1 MSLTLEGKT
10 ALVTGGSRG
19 IGRSIALTLAEYGA
33 DVAITFRSSV
43 DAANEVKKEIEEKGR
58 NGKAIQADAVKFDS
72 AEEVVTEITD
82 EWGKLDILVNNAGIT
97 KDNLILRMSEDQW
110 DQVIDTNLKSIF
122 NYSKAVAK
130 PMMRN
135 RGGSIINISSV
146 VGISGNAGQSNYAA
160 SKAGIIGFTK
170 SYAKELASRNIRA
183 NVVAPG
189 YITTEMTDELDEDLL
204 EAIKEDTP
212 LNRAGEAEEVAATVA
227 FLASDLSSYI
237 TGETIRVDG
246 GMAM

>member
-1 MSLTLEGKT
+1 MKLSLEGKT

-19 IGRSIALTLAEYGA
+19 IGRSIALALAELGA
-33 DVAITFRSSV
+33 DVALTYARSV
-43 DAANEVKKEIEEKGR
+43 DAANEVRKEIEAKGR
-58 NGKAIQADAVKFDS
+58 KAKAIQADAVSLDK
-72 AEEVVTEITD
+72 AEEVINDLTD

-97 KDNLILRMSEDQW
+97 RDNLILRMSEDQW
-110 DQVIDTNLKSIF
+110 DEVIDTNLKSIF

-135 RGGSIINISSV
+135 RSGSIINISSV

-189 YITTEMTDELDEDLL
+189 YITTEMTDELDEKVLKS
-204 EAIKEDTP
+204 IKEETP
-212 LNRAGEAEEVAATVA
+212 MGEPGDAEDVASAVA
-227 FLASDLSSYI
+227 FLASELSSYI
-237 TGETIRVDG
+237 TGEVIRVDG

>member
-1 MSLTLEGKT
+1 MKLSLEGKT

-19 IGRSIALTLAEYGA
+19 IGRSIALALAELGA
-33 DVAITFRSSV
+33 DVALTYARSV
-43 DAANEVKKEIEEKGR
+43 DAANEVKKEIEAKGR
-58 NGKAIQADAVKFDS
+58 KAKAIQADAVSLDK
-72 AEEVVTEITD
+72 AEEVINDLTD

-97 KDNLILRMSEDQW
+97 RDNLILRMSEDQW
-110 DQVIDTNLKSIF
+110 DEVIDTNLKSIF

-135 RGGSIINISSV
+135 RSGSIINISSV

-189 YITTEMTDELDEDLL
+189 YITTEMTDELDEKVLKS
-204 EAIKEDTP
+204 IKEETP
-212 LNRAGEAEEVAATVA
+212 MGEPGDAEDVASAVA
-227 FLASDLSSYI
+227 FLASELSSYI
-237 TGETIRVDG
+237 TGEVIRVDG

>member
-1 MSLTLEGKT
+1 MKLSLEGKT

-19 IGRSIALTLAEYGA
+19 IGRSIALALAELGA
-33 DVAITFRSSV
+33 DVALTYARSV
-43 DAANEVKKEIEEKGR
+43 DAANEVRKEIEAKGR
-58 NGKAIQADAVKFDS
+58 KAKAIQADAVSLDK
-72 AEEVVTEITD
+72 AEEVINDLTD

-97 KDNLILRMSEDQW
+97 RDNLILRMSEGQW
-110 DQVIDTNLKSIF
+110 DEVIDTNLKSIF

-189 YITTEMTDELDEDLL
+189 YITTEMTDELDEKMLKS
-204 EAIKEDTP
+204 IKEETP
-212 LNRAGEAEEVAATVA
+212 MGEPGDAEDVASAVA
-227 FLASDLSSYI
+227 FLASELSSYI
-237 TGETIRVDG
+237 TGEVIRVDG

>member
-1 MSLTLEGKT
+1 MSLSLEGKT

-19 IGRSIALTLAEYGA
+19 IGRSIALMLAEFGA
-33 DVAITFRSSV
+33 DVAITYASSV
-43 DAANEVKKEIEEKGR
+43 DAANDVKKEIEEKGR
-58 NGKAIQADAVKFDS
+58 KAKALQADAVSFEK
-72 AEEVVTEITD
+72 AENVIEEITTD
-82 EWGKLDILVNNAGIT
+82 WDKLDILVNNAGIT
-97 KDNLILRMSEDQW
+97 RDNLILRMTEEQW

-189 YITTEMTDELDEDLL
+189 YITTEMTENLDEKVLDS
-204 EAIKEDTP
+204 IKEETP
-212 LNRAGEAEEVAATVA
+212 LNRPGDAEEVASTVA